1 MNVKSTI
8 DTEIRERLAPS
19 VLETGLQA
27 SIGEAVEWQ
36 GVGLH
41 SGEQISC
48 KLVPA
53 KEDTG
58 LVFCRTD
65 LANTPTIPALA
76 EYVVCTDR
84 STTLAKGEASVAT
97 VEHILAALYGAGI
110 DNALIE
116 INGPEVPILDGSA
129 APFYQAIQKVGLQ
142 HYEKPKKRLTIDREI
157 KVSTQD
163 GTQFMQLGPGAPL
176 SLEATIDFN
185 SRVLPETK
193 VRFSTE
199 DSFESE
205 LAPAR
210 TFVFLHE
217 LHWLIH
223 QGLVKGGSLENA
235 VVYIEHQPEELTL
248 QELSTFFNSGPLTVN
263 GRPILNSEPLR
274 FSNEAARH
282 KLLDILGDLA
292 LCGFQLEGKLTAL
305 RPGHA
310 LNVAFAKKIREIY
323 AHE

>member
-1 MNVKSTI
+1 MNVKSKI
-8 DTEIRERLAPS
+8 ETEIQEKLAPS
-19 VLETGLQA
+19 IQDAGLQA
-27 SIGEAVEWQ
+27 SIADEVVWH

-41 SGEQISC
+41 SGEQMTCSLI
-48 KLVPA
+48 PA
-53 KEDTG
+53 NEDTG

-65 LANTPTIPALA
+65 LPNKPTIPALA

-84 STTLAKGEASVAT
+84 STTLAKGAASVAT

-110 DNALIE
+110 DNARIE

-142 HYEKPKKRLTIDREI
+142 HYKKPKKRLSIDREI
-157 KVSTQD
+157 EISTQD
-163 GTQFMQLGPGAPL
+163 GKQFMRLLPSATF

-185 SRVLPETK
+185 SQVLPETT
-193 VRFSTE
+193 VRFLTG
-199 DSFESE
+199 DSFERE

-235 VVYIEHQPEELTL
+235 VVFIEHKPEELTL
-248 QELSTFFNSGPLTVN
+248 QELSVFFNSGPLKVN
-263 GRPILNSEPLR
+263 GKPILNPEPLR

-292 LCGFQLEGKLTAL
+292 LCGYRLNGNLMAL